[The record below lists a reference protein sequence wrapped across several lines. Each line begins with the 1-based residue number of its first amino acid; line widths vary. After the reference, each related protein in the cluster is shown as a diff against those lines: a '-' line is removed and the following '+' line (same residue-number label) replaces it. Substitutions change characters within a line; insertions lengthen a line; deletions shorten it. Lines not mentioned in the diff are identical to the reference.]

1 MGTNY
6 YVAKN
11 KCDCCNR
18 YDEEYHI
25 GKSSWGWAFTFQGYK
40 YDNLTSW
47 KLWKEYL
54 WQAIYTGGRHIVDE
68 YGEFQDYDD
77 FVKMIETV
85 KSPKYVRDDGHK
97 NLQHNEEGKNDK
109 RPWFNPE
116 YDWDDEDGYAFTSK
130 EFS

>member
-1 MGTNY
+1 MGTIY

-40 YDNLTSW
+40 YDGLVSW
-47 KLWKEYL
+47 KKYKEFL
-54 WQAIYTGGRHIVDE
+54 KDKLIVDE
-68 YGEFQDYDD
+68 YGIFIDYDY
-77 FVKMIETV
+77 FVRFVETV
-85 KSPKYVRDDGHK
+85 KSPDYVRDDGHK
-97 NLQHNEEGKNDK
+97 NSSHNEEIKK
-109 RPWFNPE
+109 VPSWFDAGH
-116 YDWDDEDGYAFTSK
+116 DWADEDGYSFSDR